1 MLSFPIIVRSRLEMS
16 AFVPST
22 APCIGIGVSECGTC
36 SVMLPPTSFAGRPTL
51 RALPRRPPPKSHDVS
66 RRSVVTNTITTERL
80 ANKSYQL
87 EEDEDAAS
95 CATAIYLSEDGTL
108 ILGRTDGPNPDRFN
122 ATWSFDDSTGEL
134 RIDIE
139 RYFSGEGG
147 VEFMVK
153 RYLRGHLDSSS
164 KPLEDLPVFT
174 GAMYPDPTDFGKH
187 SEVGWFAMVLATDD
201 LPSESFDIS
210 SQ

>member
-1 MLSFPIIVRSRLEMS
+1 MMQSALT
-16 AFVPST
+16 AFVPSAATSLCAT
-22 APCIGIGVSECGTC
+22 AHEGHSTC
-36 SVMLPPTSFAGRPTL
+36 SVTLPPSSFVGRPSICPVL
-51 RALPRRPPPKSHDVS
+51 RTPSAEPVDGFHRV
-66 RRSVVTNTITTERL
+66 VVTNTVTVDRL
-80 ANKSYQL
+80 TNRSFQL

-95 CATAIYLSEDGTL
+95 STTAVYFSEDGTMT
-108 ILGRTDGPNPDRFN
+108 LGRTDGPSPDRYD

-134 RIDIE
+134 RMDIE
-139 RYFSGEGG
+139 RYFSGEGN

-153 RYLRGHLDSSS
+153 RYLRGNLDNRS
-164 KPLEDLPVFT
+164 KALEDLPVFT

-187 SEVGWFAMVLATDD
+187 SEVGWFAMVVATDD

>member
-1 MLSFPIIVRSRLEMS
+1 MQAKLF

-22 APCIGIGVSECGTC
+22 ATSFRAVPREGSPTC
-36 SVMLPPTSFAGRPTL
+36 SVSLPPSSFLGTPSLCPA
-51 RALPRRPPPKSHDVS
+51 PRKIRSEPRDGY
-66 RRSVVTNTITTERL
+66 RRSVVTNTVTVERL
-80 ANKSYQL
+80 TKRSFQL

-95 CATAIYLSEDGTL
+95 CTTAVYFGEDGTL
-108 ILGRTDGPNPDRFN
+108 TLGRTDGPTPDRYN

-134 RIDIE
+134 RMDIE

-147 VEFMVK
+147 NVEFMVK
-153 RYLRGHLDSSS
+153 RYLRGNLDNRS
-164 KPLEDLPVFT
+164 KALEDLPVFT
-174 GAMYPDPTDFGKH
+174 GAMYPDPTDFGRH
-187 SEVGWFAMVLATDD
+187 SEVGWFAMVVATDD